1 MSNQVYNKRER
12 GKEMMCRSALK
23 DIKIPRT
30 HNRTEGRKKE
40 EGMHAC
46 SKQESKE
53 GNGRKVQV

>member
-1 MSNQVYNKRER
+1 
-12 GKEMMCRSALK
+12 MMCRSALK